1 MVAATT
7 EKRKMVL
14 WTLPPPDHTIEINTE
29 VSIMSTQRGPTL
41 ATLNTT
47 EASQAGLPQQ
57 ESVLLAKALLIIARK
72 LDRDAGVTDTTYE
85 ALVLA
90 ATTISVPATVVP

>member
-41 ATLNTT
+41 ATLNTA
-47 EASQAGLPQQ
+47 EATQPGLPQS
-57 ESVLLAKALLIIARK
+57 ESVLLAKALLIIAHK
-72 LDRDAGVTDTTYE
+72 LDADAGVTDTNYA

-90 ATTISVPATVVP
+90 ATTTTVVP